1 MNGPLVFFSF
11 FSRELMHV
19 DDAVDEL
26 RDKEKMN
33 YIEAQVP
40 SMSFY
45 PDFIQILS
53 RFYPDLTKIY
63 SAFIQIF

>member
-1 MNGPLVFFSF
+1 
-11 FSRELMHV
+11 MHV

-53 RFYPDLTKIY
+53 RFYPDFIQMLTKIY
-63 SAFIQIF
+63 SALIQIF